1 MPRTSSR
8 VMEVAVRSSGV
19 AVFAEGLRKRYGE
32 ARALDGFDL
41 TVPEGSVCGLLG
53 PNGAGKTTAVRIL
66 STLLRPDGGRA
77 EVAGS
82 DVVRQAGEVRFKIGL
97 AGQQA
102 AVDEVLTGRHEAA
115 VGSRRQL
122 HPHAEGAVPG
132 RADHGP
138 GSPRAQRGVGVR
150 PLARGRRDN
159 GLAHHAVPGR
169 GRPASRQHSRHRPRA
184 GHRSGH
190 ARRAQVQDRGRPDR
204 RRRARRRRAAR
215 RGGGRRPGVRGGPRD
230 LPRRPPGQRARRRP
244 GGHPDRG
251 GEGVGRRGSGGR
263 GHRAAQAHPRRG
275 VPPPHR
281 PPRRRDRQGGG
292 GMKPVTPTLSRT
304 PLDRLRWAL
313 ADAWTI
319 TRRDLTHWVR
329 QPFGIVIT
337 LLFPVMLVLMFG
349 YLFGGAMSVP
359 GGGNYREFLM
369 PGMFAMTMAFG
380 LERTMLSVSSD
391 AAKGVT
397 DRFRSMPMAPSAV
410 IAGRSIA
417 DMLGSA
423 LGLAVMAACGLS
435 IGWRWHG
442 SMVESLLAVG
452 LLLLLRFSLLW
463 VGIYLGLVVES
474 PEAVAAVQILVW
486 PVLFLSNTFV
496 APETMLGWLG
506 AISEWNPLS
515 ATVAAARELF
525 GNPGWGGES
534 WIAQHAPLM
543 AVVWPLLIC
552 AVFFPPSVG

>member
-1 MPRTSSR
+1 
-8 VMEVAVRSSGV
+8 
-19 AVFAEGLRKRYGE
+19 
-32 ARALDGFDL
+32 
-41 TVPEGSVCGLLG
+41 
-53 PNGAGKTTAVRIL
+53 
-66 STLLRPDGGRA
+66 
-77 EVAGS
+77 
-82 DVVRQAGEVRFKIGL
+82 
-97 AGQQA
+97 
-102 AVDEVLTGRHEAA
+102 
-115 VGSRRQL
+115 
-122 HPHAEGAVPG
+122 
-132 RADHGP
+132 
-138 GSPRAQRGVGVR
+138 
-150 PLARGRRDN
+150 
-159 GLAHHAVPGR
+159 
-169 GRPASRQHSRHRPRA
+169 
-184 GHRSGH
+184 
-190 ARRAQVQDRGRPDR
+190 
-204 RRRARRRRAAR
+204 
-215 RGGGRRPGVRGGPRD
+215 
-230 LPRRPPGQRARRRP
+230 
-244 GGHPDRG
+244 
-251 GEGVGRRGSGGR
+251 
-263 GHRAAQAHPRRG
+263 
-275 VPPPHR
+275 
-281 PPRRRDRQGGG
+281 
-292 GMKPVTPTLSRT
+292 MKPVTPTLSRT

-410 IAGRSIA
+410 VAGRSIA

-442 SMVESLLAVG
+442 SMVESLLAAG

-534 WIAQHAPLM
+534 WIAQNSLLM
-543 AVVWPLLIC
+543 AVVWPLAIF
-552 AVFFPPSVG
+552 AVFFPLSVRRYRRLSR